1 MAGPRAPRQ
10 RPQLGER
17 AREVDQALREAK
29 RHPRLDVQKPPLAGL
44 LEVIEVRNQILHSNL
59 KPNIDEVVVP
69 MKGTYDRGH
78 VSITDD
84 PSVDARAIVDT
95 DFGLKAALQPDRARG
110 HYFAVVKVLRAVL
123 PCCNPDPFGLVAALI
138 RHASEEEGSAPA
150 PAAE

>member
-1 MAGPRAPRQ
+1 MRRDKGLNWASMRMKWIK
-10 RPQLGER
+10 LSEK
-17 AREVDQALREAK
+17 LK

-69 MKGTYDRGH
+69 MKGGRAADRGH
-78 VSITDD
+78 VSITDN

-123 PCCNPDPFGLVAALI
+123 PCCNPDPFGLVATLI
-138 RHASEEEGSAPA
+138 GRASEEEGSAPA